1 MKGEDITFSIRCT
14 MRKRWVPHFLGMLKM
29 MQRLGSV
36 GSSRVVAIY
45 ADGDG
50 DFRPKF
56 EPASDEAPF
65 DTAEPLYDRSK
76 QTVNDQTVTCDFFF
90 DAG

>member
-1 MKGEDITFSIRCT
+1 MSDTVTFTVSVTMKR
-14 MRKRWVPHFLGMLKM
+14 RWVPHFLGMLRT
-29 MQRLGSV
+29 MQRLG
-36 GSSRVVAIY
+36 GWGASRPVVFY

-56 EPASDEAPF
+56 EWDTDIAPV
-65 DTAEPLYDRSK
+65 EREEQPL
-76 QTVNDQTVTCDFFF
+76 VTEGRRGYFF

>member
-1 MKGEDITFSIRCT
+1 MTERVEFTVRVSMQR
-14 MRKRWVPHFLGMLKM
+14 RWVPHFLGMLKTF
-29 MQRLGSV
+29 QRLG
-36 GSSRVVAIY
+36 GIGASRPVVFY

-56 EPASDEAPF
+56 LW
-65 DTAEPLYDRSK
+65 DTDIVPVEREEQPLPLDPGPGRRG
-76 QTVNDQTVTCDFFF
+76 FFF